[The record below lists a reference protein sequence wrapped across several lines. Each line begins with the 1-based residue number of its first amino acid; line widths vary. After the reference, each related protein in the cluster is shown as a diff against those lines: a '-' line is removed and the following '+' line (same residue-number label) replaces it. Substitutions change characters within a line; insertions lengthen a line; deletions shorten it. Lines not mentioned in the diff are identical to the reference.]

1 MPLTYECRLPPLGAS
16 TCRMRMTFVD
26 DRLLPVRLLQGF
38 MRDEAGTSTVEY
50 ALLAALLAFTLI
62 ISWPMIGPA
71 LEEVFR
77 ALTTAVPEGASEG
90 SSRGGLNP

>member
-1 MPLTYECRLPPLGAS
+1 MPLTYECRLPPFGAS
-16 TCRMRMTFVD
+16 TCRMRMAFGD
-26 DRLLPVRLLQGF
+26 DGLLPVYLPQWL
-38 MRDEAGTSTVEY
+38 MRDEAGSSTVEY
-50 ALLAALLAFTLI
+50 ALLAALLATTII

-77 ALTTAVPEGASEG
+77 ALTATAPEGASEG